1 MKLQLDQEDQVKQ
14 LTSELRD
21 AHQKV
26 AELSD
31 WNVKLDDN
39 QSPEDRVDELLA
51 KFFDQHEDGGQ
62 LKTLMSK
69 ESPGTYH
76 FGTKRVTIEA
86 DQAGELF
93 V

>member
-1 MKLQLDQEDQVKQ
+1 M
-14 LTSELRD
+14 
-21 AHQKV
+21 
-26 AELSD
+26 
-31 WNVKLDDN
+31 
-39 QSPEDRVDELLA
+39 DRVDELLD

-76 FGTKRVTIEA
+76 FGARRVTMEA

-93 V
+93 VQDGSASHSLANFIANHK